1 MNIIFAAIAPVAI
14 ILVYIY
20 FRDKYE
26 KEPIKQ
32 LIKALVA
39 GMIIVIPILF
49 TESIIGDFGQSLNL
63 STRGY
68 AFFNAF
74 GVAAFSEESFKFLAF
89 LLIIWRSKDYNE
101 RFDGI
106 VYAVFISLGFAF
118 VENVK
123 YLMTYGTE
131 IALMRGLLAVPGHA
145 LFGVTMGYY
154 LSLSKFSNA
163 KKDKSKFFIYAIVFP
178 VILHGSYDFIL
189 MANEPMGMLAFVP
202 FIIYIWK
209 TGFKRMNILSE
220 NSRFKN

>member
-1 MNIIFAAIAPVAI
+1 MNILLAAIAPVII

-39 GMIIVIPILF
+39 GMIIVIPVIF
-49 TESIIGDFGQSLNL
+49 VETFIGGIGANLEL
-63 STRGY
+63 STRSA

-89 LLIIWRSKDYNE
+89 IFLIWRSKDYNE

-123 YLMTYGTE
+123 YLMSYGTE

-154 LSLSKFSNA
+154 LSLSKFSIA
-163 KKDKSKFFIYAIVFP
+163 KSDKSKFFIYAIVFP
-178 VILHGSYDFIL
+178 IVLHGSYDFIL
-189 MANEPMGMLAFVP
+189 MANEPMGMLAFIP
-202 FIIYIWK
+202 FIIYLWK

-220 NSRFKN
+220 NSRFKK

>member
-1 MNIIFAAIAPVAI
+1 MSIIFAAIAPVII

-68 AFFNAF
+68 AFFTAF

-89 LLIIWRSKDYNE
+89 IFLIWRSKDYNE

-123 YLMTYGTE
+123 YLMSYGTE
-131 IALMRGLLAVPGHA
+131 IALMRGFLAVPGHA

-178 VILHGSYDFIL
+178 IILHGSYDFIL

>member
-1 MNIIFAAIAPVAI
+1 MNILLAAIAPVAI

-32 LIKALVA
+32 LIKALAA
-39 GMIIVIPILF
+39 GMFIVIPVIFL
-49 TESIIGDFGQSLNL
+49 ESFLGEIRLSLEL
-63 STRGY
+63 SSRSD

-74 GVAAFSEESFKFLAF
+74 GIAAFSEEIFKFLAF
-89 LLIIWRSKDYNE
+89 IFLIWKSKDYNE

-106 VYAVFISLGFAF
+106 VYAVFISLGFAL
-118 VENVK
+118 VENIK
-123 YLMTYGTE
+123 YLMNYGTE
-131 IALMRGLLAVPGHA
+131 IALMRGILAVPAHA

-154 LSLSKFSNA
+154 LSLSKFSVR
-163 KKDKSKFFIYAIVFP
+163 KSDKTKFFYFAIIFP
-178 VILHGSYDFIL
+178 IILHGSYDFIL
-189 MANEPMGMLAFVP
+189 MANEPMGMLAFIP
-202 FIIYIWK
+202 FIIYLWK